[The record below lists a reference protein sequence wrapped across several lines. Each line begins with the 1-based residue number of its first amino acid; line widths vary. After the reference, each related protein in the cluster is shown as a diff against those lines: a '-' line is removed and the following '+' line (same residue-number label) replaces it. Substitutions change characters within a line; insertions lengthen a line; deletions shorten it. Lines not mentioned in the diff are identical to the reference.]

1 MTTASWHRPELKM
14 ARSCATR
21 ISAGCSTSG
30 GMWAKDAQRRSPLC
44 RLFHL
49 CPRHTHLSLCV
60 VNLYAEPCQF
70 LTPLIVAG
78 FAYLP
83 QEVFVG
89 QTLRPSRDLGSTT
102 VCSTLTTAGL
112 NLADSG
118 RSGREVRTSAGLYR
132 GGRKDSMGR
141 RSMLS
146 SLASSLASLQAA
158 FSSGSSCCSC
168 CSCDIEFG
176 STKGTW
182 LLLSPPPPAPS
193 TPAPTPPHLISDI
206 HISFLTC
213 PSHFS

>member
-60 VNLYAEPCQF
+60 VNLYAEPCQC

-89 QTLRPSRDLGSTT
+89 QTLRPSRTMGLHSSVARPQVQTSPVKEVLLPRASAGASPARVAAAVQVSRCDWLPYARCA
-102 VCSTLTTAGL
+102 CSWCSCATLVAPCLRKRSLELRVHKAGL
-112 NLADSG
+112 QATLSEQL
-118 RSGREVRTSAGLYR
+118 RYR
-132 GGRKDSMGR
+132 
-141 RSMLS
+141 
-146 SLASSLASLQAA
+146 
-158 FSSGSSCCSC
+158 
-168 CSCDIEFG
+168 
-176 STKGTW
+176 
-182 LLLSPPPPAPS
+182 
-193 TPAPTPPHLISDI
+193 
-206 HISFLTC
+206 
-213 PSHFS
+213 